1 MKKCLIIMLSLLLA
15 CSAVFAVFAVEGT
28 GESASPA
35 TGVPGSVNSDDG
47 GGNTSATAT
56 VTLDL
61 SGSEDAANY
70 WEIGFTTADVTTADS
85 PKSLPSTA
93 MILSDGKMTA
103 EDDGNVWVYWI
114 IKGGQKVNISL
125 AADGALKDLGDNK
138 IDWNVIWED
147 EEGTDQIIGPE
158 TLSAEDSDPDVTVY
172 TTAKNVHTRTSSTG
186 GDYGAVQLEFITEDF
201 TAAVAGK
208 YEATLTLTIESNGTT

>member
-1 MKKCLIIMLSLLLA
+1 MKKILIIMLSLLLA
-15 CSAVFAVFAVEGT
+15 CSAVFAVEGT

-70 WEIGFTTADVTTADS
+70 WEIGFTTADVTSAES

-103 EDDGNVWVYWI
+103 EDDGEVWVYWI

-125 AADGALKDLGDNK
+125 AADGALKYLNDNK

-147 EEGTDQIIGPE
+147 EEGDDQIIGPE
-158 TLSAEDSDPDVTVY
+158 TLSAEDSDPEVNVY

-186 GDYGAVQLEFITEDF
+186 GDYGAVQLNFITEDF
-201 TAAVAGK
+201 TAAAAGK
-208 YEATLTLTIESNGTT
+208 YEAKLILTIEPNEI

>member
-1 MKKCLIIMLSLLLA
+1 MKKILIIMLSLLLA
-15 CSAVFAVFAVEGT
+15 CSIVWAEEGT
-28 GESASPA
+28 GSDHSE
-35 TGVPGSVNSDDG
+35 NSDDKEG
-47 GGNTSATAT
+47 QATAL

-61 SGSEDAANY
+61 SGSEGAANY
-70 WEIGFTTADVTTADS
+70 WEIGFTTADVTSAES
-85 PKSLPSTA
+85 PESLPSTA

-103 EDDGNVWVYWI
+103 EDDGKVWVYWI

-201 TAAVAGK
+201 TAAAAGK
-208 YEATLTLTIESNGTT
+208 YEATLTLTIEPNGTT